1 MTYLRFVWFVFVII
15 FISSTCFSAPREPA
29 QPRELSPRQQA
40 IAERRQQFEQDA
52 ASAGPLIDTEF
63 TKYVNYVNSGRTPD
77 DANIRTGAKFITK
90 NKRFLPILTKQKNA
104 GTYHAL
110 SSWVFYFDGKK
121 DKAQKQIALGI
132 KDSAFNSNFIT
143 TAVALSMV
151 YQDYNS
157 VTQILERKTSDDD
170 SSEEQPASPSP
181 ETQMY
186 SQTPNEGTLN
196 LDVNSIRYQ
205 LLGKDF
211 NFGDLSLSADILCV
225 LLWQVDSD
233 QLDRFAPPP
242 PPPVVDQNTIDPN
255 NPPPPPEPAPEP
267 QQVNYD
273 SISSQPM
280 PELAAFT
287 NLQNRFSKNQKA
299 AFIGINFNDPS
310 KSKHLENWIAKNPQ
324 KWNIVP
330 PSPMV
335 QQAVSSALGGK
346 PEKPVLLI
354 AGPDSKIRYIGD
366 VNSFLPNMI
375 IKNILEN
382 PQTAADSNEPNAPA
396 QSPIAE
402 QQIEVLEPSANENTE
417 QQPQQ
422 ETTAPAAQPQ
432 SQSAEKTIQTQSDD
446 QTKSND
452 EFFDPRAETLLE
464 NAKAFF
470 KIGNRMQYHTYAKPI
485 EMCRTVIKD
494 YPNTKYAD
502 QARVLMRQVPE
513 RFRERYNITD
523 EELGL

>member
-1 MTYLRFVWFVFVII
+1 MTYLRFFWLVLVII
-15 FISSTCFSAPREPA
+15 FISSASLSAARDPM

-52 ASAGPLIDTEF
+52 AAAGPLIDSEF
-63 TKYVNYVNSGRTPD
+63 AKFVNYVNSGRTPD
-77 DANIRTGAKFITK
+77 DPNIRTSAKFITR
-90 NKRFLPILTKQKNA
+90 NKRFLPILTKQNNA

-110 SSWVFYFDGKK
+110 CSWVYYFDGKQ

-132 KDSAFNSNFIT
+132 KDSTYNSNFIN

-157 VTQILERKTSDDD
+157 VTQILEQIASDD
-170 SSEEQPASPSP
+170 SPSEESSALQ
-181 ETQMY
+181 ETLMY
-186 SQTPNEGTLN
+186 SQSQEQGTLN
-196 LDVNSIRYQ
+196 LDVNSVRSD
-205 LLGKDF
+205 LLGKNF
-211 NFGDLSLSADILCV
+211 NLGSLSETADITCV
-225 LLWQVDSD
+225 LLWQVDSE
-233 QLDRFAPPP
+233 QLDLFAPPP
-242 PPPVVDQNTIDPN
+242 PPPAVDQNTIDPN
-255 NPPPPPEPAPEP
+255 NPPPPPEPAFEQ

-273 SISSQPM
+273 SISSQPI
-280 PELAAFT
+280 PELVAFT

-310 KSKHLENWIAKNPQ
+310 KSKHLENWITKNPQ

-330 PSPMV
+330 PLPMV
-335 QQAVSSALGGK
+335 QQAVSSALGGE

-354 AGPDSKIRYIGD
+354 AGPDSKIRYAGD

-382 PQTAADSNEPNAPA
+382 PQPTGDSNEPNVPA
-396 QSPIAE
+396 DSAITE
-402 QQIEVLEPSANENTE
+402 QQIEVLEPAANENSDE
-417 QQPQQ
+417 QQI
-422 ETTAPAAQPQ
+422 APAAQPQ

-446 QTKSND
+446 QNKSND
-452 EFFDPRAETLLE
+452 EFNPRAETLLE

-485 EMCRTVIKD
+485 EMCRTVIRD

-502 QARVLMRQVPE
+502 EARVLMRQVPE
-513 RFRERYNITD
+513 RFRQRYKITD